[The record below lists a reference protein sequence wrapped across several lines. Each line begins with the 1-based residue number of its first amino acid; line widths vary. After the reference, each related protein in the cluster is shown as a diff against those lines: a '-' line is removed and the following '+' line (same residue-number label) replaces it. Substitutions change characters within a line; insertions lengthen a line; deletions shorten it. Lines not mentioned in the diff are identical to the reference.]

1 MNPQRFRQ
9 IAILVDSLET
19 AAVDRL
25 LEQLPDQQQQAVR
38 DAVMALNHVD
48 PAERQR
54 VLAEFRQGFTAIP
67 HAPAMETSAAASAA
81 RAGAATIATRQP
93 AATYGPPSR
102 GATPSATADWPAP
115 RTRGDMA
122 TESTSAAPPG
132 GGRWPARGSAST
144 AELAETANP
153 RRLGVRPA
161 DHGGAI
167 GSQATPVGSDL
178 VETLESLDLES
189 LAGVVLRE
197 SPAVLAVVLALLSPL
212 KSAQL
217 LELCPADLQ
226 AAALSRLRELDELDD
241 EIVNFLQQELYAV
254 ARQRRKLRGQQR
266 VGPAALAEILVA
278 AQKIHNPSVTQ
289 TLHAQLREPIADSMP
304 WATTSHGLPHASPTA
319 PTSPRAGSS
328 ATPSDS
334 TASESRAAVT
344 QHSEERLASPDA
356 NHVAALAD
364 VEIRLNFA
372 DFVDCDTPSLQAVLA
387 TAKPMLT
394 LLALKGAAPRLLD
407 RVLKML
413 PRQEANEV
421 QFRIQN
427 LGPTRVQ
434 DIQQAQTYLLRLASL
449 LEDAGRFRRPTRRRA
464 G

>member
-1 MNPQRFRQ
+1 MNPQRLRQ

-38 DAVMALNHVD
+38 NAVMALNHVD

-67 HAPAMETSAAASAA
+67 HAPAMATSAAASAA

-241 EIVNFLQQELYAV
+241 EVVNFLQQELYAV

-304 WATTSHGLPHASPTA
+304 WSTTSHGLPPARPM
-319 PTSPRAGSS
+319 PRSS

-334 TASESRAAVT
+334 TVSENRPAVT